1 MDEKNFKIR
10 HFDDEISVVE
20 LIPYLLSSKIRRL
33 SNPKSSYKISHT
45 TEASVVSTILE
56 ATISGI
62 QYHIQYD
69 IISDLVLLN
78 TILDD
83 DVVSQ
88 NGNIYIFDSVMN
100 NDDRAGHTLHDQVVM
115 SGRLLK
121 LDWMFLTAFPS
132 NVEALTTDRRRV
144 FSKPLNPDD
153 FRDRIFET
161 IFSEGEN

>member
-100 NDDRAGHTLHDQVVM
+100 NDACL
-115 SGRLLK
+115 S
-121 LDWMFLTAFPS
+121 A
-132 NVEALTTDRRRV
+132 
-144 FSKPLNPDD
+144 
-153 FRDRIFET
+153 
-161 IFSEGEN
+161 